1 MTKKVYKLKIFFSI
15 VTKNPN
21 WEILTKNLVEHVK
34 KKFPFWQKCDISV
47 FNYIWT
53 AQCMT

>member
-1 MTKKVYKLKIFFSI
+1 MTKKVYKLKIFFSV

-34 KKFPFWQKCDISV
+34 KNSLFGKSV
-47 FNYIWT
+47 TLVSSITFGLLNV
-53 AQCMT
+53 